1 MVLVSKDDENRIAA
15 AIAVAES
22 KTSGEIVAMITAS
35 SASYRFAP
43 VLWAAL
49 AALALPWPL
58 IYFTWIQV
66 QYIYLA
72 QIIVFALLALLFSWR
87 PLRYALVPSRIKRV
101 RAHRRAI
108 EQFLMQNLHTTDDR
122 TGVLIFVSV
131 AERYAEIV
139 ADASIHQKVPEGEWK
154 TIVDALTQR
163 IADGNA
169 ADGFV
174 AAIEAVGQR
183 LAQHFPPGALD
194 PNTLPNHLIVL
205 PSE

>member
-1 MVLVSKDDENRIAA
+1 MVLVNKDDEARIAK
-15 AIAVAES
+15 AIVDAERQ
-22 KTSGEIVAMITAS
+22 TSGEIVAMITAS
-35 SASYRFAP
+35 SASYYFAP

-49 AALALPWPL
+49 IALALPWPL
-58 IYFTWIQV
+58 IYLTWIQV

-72 QIIVFALLALLFSWR
+72 QLAAFALLTLLFMWR
-87 PLRYALVPSRIKRV
+87 PLRFALVPTNLKRL
-101 RAHRRAI
+101 RAHRRAV
-108 EQFLMQNLHTTDDR
+108 EQFLTQNLHTTDNR

-139 ADASIHQKVPEGEWK
+139 ADASIHQKVPETEWK
-154 TIVDALTQR
+154 AIVDTLTAR
-163 IADGNA
+163 ISEGKA

-174 AAIEAVGQR
+174 TAIEAVGQL
-183 LAQHFPPGALD
+183 LAKHFPPGAFD